1 MAAENFVQSAGALN
15 DIEDLARLFA
25 NMAIAAGALAM
36 ETLANATIESRLKG
50 DTSPVTEADERIEAY
65 LLRELEAALPGV
77 PFLAEESVARGI
89 TVGAGD
95 AFLLIDPIDG
105 TREFLARSADFTIN
119 VALAEN
125 NAPRVGAVYAP
136 AQGRVWFAGAQGY
149 EAQAVPG
156 GSLPPMQDW
165 RPLRT
170 RPRPPEGL
178 VALISKSHLDEATKA
193 FLSKQRIAR
202 SAPVGSSIKFCLLA
216 NGEADVYPRFG
227 PTMEWD
233 TAAGDAVLRAA
244 GGVTLDPEGAPL
256 RYGKKAD
263 DYRNGPFV
271 AWADAAAL
279 EAAGSGPV

>member
-1 MAAENFVQSAGALN
+1 MAGERFVQSASASG

-36 ETLANATIESRLKG
+36 ETLANANIESRLKG

-77 PFLAEESVARGI
+77 PFLAEESVARGK
-89 TVGAGD
+89 TLDAAD

-105 TREFLARSADFTIN
+105 TREFLARSSDFTIN
-119 VALAEN
+119 VALAEK

-136 AQGRVWFAGAQGY
+136 AQGRIWFAGAQGY

-165 RPLRT
+165 RPLRA
-170 RPRPPEGL
+170 RQRPPEGL
-178 VALISKSHLDEATKA
+178 VALISKSHLDEATKT
-193 FLSKQRIAR
+193 FLSRQRIAR

-244 GGVTLDPEGAPL
+244 GGVTLDPDGAPL

-263 DYRNGPFV
+263 DYRNGPFI

-279 EAAGSGPV
+279 EAAATLP

>member
-1 MAAENFVQSAGALN
+1 MAAERFVQSASASG

-50 DTSPVTEADERIEAY
+50 DTSPVTDADERIEAY

-77 PFLAEESVARGI
+77 PFLAEESVARGK
-89 TVGAGD
+89 TLGAGD

-105 TREFLARSADFTIN
+105 TREFLARSSDFTIN
-119 VALAEN
+119 VALAEK

-165 RPLRT
+165 RPLRA
-170 RPRPPEGL
+170 RPRPAEGL
-178 VALISKSHLDEATKA
+178 VALISKSHLDEATKT
-193 FLSKQRIAR
+193 FLSKQPIAR

-244 GGVTLDPEGAPL
+244 GGVTLDADGGPL

-271 AWADAAAL
+271 AWADATAL
-279 EAAGSGPV
+279 EVAATLP

>member
-1 MAAENFVQSAGALN
+1 MAAENFVQSASASG

-36 ETLANATIESRLKG
+36 ETLANANIASRLKG

-65 LLRELEAALPGV
+65 LLRELEASLPGV

-89 TVGAGD
+89 TLGAGD

-105 TREFLARSADFTIN
+105 TREFLARSSDFTIN
-119 VALAEN
+119 VALAEK

-178 VALISKSHLDEATKA
+178 VALISKSHLDEATKT
-193 FLSKQRIAR
+193 FLSRQHIER

-244 GGVTLDPEGAPL
+244 GGVTLDPDGAPL

-263 DYRNGPFV
+263 DYRNGPFI

-279 EAAGSGPV
+279 EVAATLP

>member
-1 MAAENFVQSAGALN
+1 MAAERFVQSASASG

-36 ETLANATIESRLKG
+36 ETLANANIESRLKG

-77 PFLAEESVARGI
+77 PFLAEESVARGK
-89 TVGAGD
+89 TLGAGD

-105 TREFLARSADFTIN
+105 TREFLARSSDFTIN
-119 VALAEN
+119 VALAEK

-178 VALISKSHLDEATKA
+178 VALISKSHLDEATKT
-193 FLSKQRIAR
+193 FLSRQRIAR

-244 GGVTLDPEGAPL
+244 GGVTLDPDGAPL

-279 EAAGSGPV
+279 EAAATLP

>member
-1 MAAENFVQSAGALN
+1 MAAEKTFQSADALD
-15 DIEDLARLFA
+15 DIENLARLFA
-25 NMAIAAGALAM
+25 NIAVAAGALAM
-36 ETLANATIESRLKG
+36 ETLANPNIESRLKG

-77 PFLAEESVARGI
+77 PFLAEESASRGK
-89 TVGAGD
+89 TLGAGD

-105 TREFLARSADFTIN
+105 TREFLARSTEFTIN
-119 VALAEN
+119 VALAEK

-136 AQGRVWFAGAQGY
+136 AQGRVWFAGAHGY
-149 EAQAVPG
+149 EARAVPG
-156 GSLPPMQDW
+156 GSLPPSQDW
-165 RPLRT
+165 RPLRA
-170 RPRPPEGL
+170 RPRPAEGL

-193 FLSKQRIAR
+193 FLSRQRIAR

-244 GGVTLDPEGAPL
+244 GGVTLDPDGAPL

-263 DYRNGPFV
+263 DYRNGPFI

-279 EAAGSGPV
+279 EAAATLP